1 MDQVVEVKA
10 QKSYAF
16 NQEQTDHLSEPL
28 FLGNG
33 VNVQRYD
40 QVKYPNIDGMTAKQK
55 SFFWSPDEVDG
66 SKDRV
71 QFTQLPDNEK
81 HIFISNLKYQILLDS
96 VQGRSPSSILLPLA
110 SLPEVEAFIDWWTAI
125 ECLAEG
131 TEVLTPKGWKD
142 LSLVTTDDEVLVY
155 DSDNA
160 TSWFEKPKR
169 TMSYTVDNK
178 EMIQLAANNEK
189 QFHQFVTPNHRMPI
203 QMRTK
208 RLDLNKQNYFIEA
221 RDWISTS
228 QRLAPVSTIKLG
240 EKHELTPLEK
250 ILIAAQA
257 DGTWYPNRYTGERCG
272 TVPVFFCLSKKR
284 KIERLHSLALEAG
297 VNIRLLEVTAEK
309 GNVKEQYR
317 YRLDLPI
324 NPKEIDIKDFSS
336 WVDLSAFSKSCALM
350 FLNELSY
357 WDAHRKL
364 SSKGEITVHYHTT
377 VKVNSDIVQAVAAL
391 AGKHAR
397 YKLKKDERSDRYKDV
412 HSLSIINRA
421 YKDCESINSKKVNYT
436 GKVYCLETSTGA
448 FLVRYKNVVSVT
460 GNSIHSAS
468 YTHIIRNVFPEP
480 GPIFDDIMVNEAIL
494 ERASSISKYYDD
506 LHVYSLYYQL
516 LGEGTHTVNG
526 EKITINKQELMKRLY
541 LCMFSV
547 QVLEAVRFY
556 GSFLC
561 SFAFGQHG
569 VMEGNAKII
578 KLIAR

>member
-55 SFFWSPDEVDG
+55 SFFWTPEEVDG

-110 SLPEVEAFIDWWTAI
+110 SLPEVEAFIDVWT
-125 ECLAEG
+125 
-131 TEVLTPKGWKD
+131 
-142 LSLVTTDDEVLVY
+142 
-155 DSDNA
+155 
-160 TSWFEKPKR
+160 
-169 TMSYTVDNK
+169 
-178 EMIQLAANNEK
+178 
-189 QFHQFVTPNHRMPI
+189 FV
-203 QMRTK
+203 
-208 RLDLNKQNYFIEA
+208 E
-221 RDWISTS
+221 
-228 QRLAPVSTIKLG
+228 
-240 EKHELTPLEK
+240 
-250 ILIAAQA
+250 
-257 DGTWYPNRYTGERCG
+257 
-272 TVPVFFCLSKKR
+272 
-284 KIERLHSLALEAG
+284 
-297 VNIRLLEVTAEK
+297 
-309 GNVKEQYR
+309 
-317 YRLDLPI
+317 
-324 NPKEIDIKDFSS
+324 
-336 WVDLSAFSKSCALM
+336 
-350 FLNELSY
+350 
-357 WDAHRKL
+357 
-364 SSKGEITVHYHTT
+364 
-377 VKVNSDIVQAVAAL
+377 
-391 AGKHAR
+391 
-397 YKLKKDERSDRYKDV
+397 
-412 HSLSIINRA
+412 
-421 YKDCESINSKKVNYT
+421 
-436 GKVYCLETSTGA
+436 
-448 FLVRYKNVVSVT
+448 
-460 GNSIHSAS
+460 SIHSTS